1 MKRRPTRQQLATLAG
16 YGAAAAIYIA
26 IGVAYTDF
34 LLSVIVATAY
44 LLIVMLVVPLA
55 VRRLL

>member
-1 MKRRPTRQQLATLAG
+1 VKRRPSRQQLVTLAG
-16 YGAAAAIYIA
+16 YAAAAAIYIA

-34 LLSVIVATAY
+34 LLSVFVATAY
-44 LLIVMLVVPLA
+44 LLIVTWVVPLA